1 MTKDWKGIMTFTE
14 QRFGRIEE
22 VSLELLGG
30 ARKLA
35 EKSEGDVSTLLIGR
49 NVKNLARELIAYGA
63 DKVFI
68 VEHPLLTYYQS
79 DIYARIFADIIQKQK
94 PNIVLVGATSIGM
107 DLAPRVAAKLRTG
120 LSAHVVKLE
129 IGDGGLLRQVVP
141 GFGGNVMAVVTCPEK
156 RPQMATVRPGVL
168 KKLKKDESRQGEIIE
183 LEVKVSKEELRART
197 LEMRVEPPPEL
208 PIEKAEIVV
217 AGGWGICDKE
227 CFNML
232 KELAKLLGG
241 AVGGTRP
248 VLDEDLIKEDQM
260 IGQSGKTIAP
270 KVYIGFGISGEMHH
284 VVGILD
290 ADTIMAVNIDPKAP
304 IFNFVDYGVVGDAKE
319 ILPRLIKKLKEKLE
333 RK

>member
-1 MTKDWKGIMTFTE
+1 VTKEWKGIMTFTE
-14 QRFGRIEE
+14 QRFRQIEE

-30 ARKLA
+30 ARTLA
-35 EKSEGDVSTLLIGR
+35 EKSGGEVSTLLIGH
-49 NVKNLARELIAYGA
+49 NIKNLAKELIAYGA

-68 VEHPLLTYYQS
+68 ADHPSLAYYQS
-79 DIYARIFADIIQKQK
+79 DACTKIFTNLIHEQK
-94 PNIVLVGATSIGM
+94 PDIVLIGATSIGM
-107 DLAPRVAAKLRTG
+107 DLAPRVAAKLQTG
-120 LSAHVVKLE
+120 LSAHVIKLE
-129 IGDGGLLRQVVP
+129 IGPDGILRQIVP

-168 KKLKKDESRQGEIIE
+168 KKITKDDSRQGEIIE
-183 LEVKVSKEELRART
+183 LDVKISEEELKAKT
-197 LEMRVEPPPEL
+197 LEMKIEPPPEL
-208 PIEKAEIVV
+208 PIEKSEIVI

-260 IGQSGKTIAP
+260 IGQSGKIIAP

-290 ADTIMAVNIDPKAP
+290 SDTIIAVNIDPKAP
-304 IFNFVDYGVVGDAKE
+304 IFDFVDYGVVGDAKE